1 MNKLKFNFILI
12 ISLTLSCSSDK
23 EDNSN
28 NLSNGLIAQISLN
41 GNAIDSS
48 GNMPDGQI
56 IGNVNPTINRH
67 GEANMAMEFNENEG
81 HINFGN
87 INELEIDYQIPVSI
101 SVWINPNGNQ
111 VGWDT
116 ILNQLFEGPPPSVPG
131 RFYLGINPSSQKLRW
146 RILENI
152 LESNNSI
159 PYNEWSHIV
168 VTYNDKNAKL
178 YVNGSLD
185 GEINFGDDE
194 LFFFG
199 TGAPFKIGKQ
209 SMVTFQDTTGF
220 SGKIDDINI
229 FNREIEVDEV
239 FALFQE

>member
-101 SVWINPNGNQ
+101 SVWINPNGNR
-111 VGWDT
+111 VGM
-116 ILNQLFEGPPPSVPG
+116 G
-131 RFYLGINPSSQKLRW
+131 Y
-146 RILENI
+146 
-152 LESNNSI
+152 NS
-159 PYNEWSHIV
+159 
-168 VTYNDKNAKL
+168 
-178 YVNGSLD
+178 
-185 GEINFGDDE
+185 
-194 LFFFG
+194 
-199 TGAPFKIGKQ
+199 
-209 SMVTFQDTTGF
+209 
-220 SGKIDDINI
+220 
-229 FNREIEVDEV
+229 
-239 FALFQE
+239 